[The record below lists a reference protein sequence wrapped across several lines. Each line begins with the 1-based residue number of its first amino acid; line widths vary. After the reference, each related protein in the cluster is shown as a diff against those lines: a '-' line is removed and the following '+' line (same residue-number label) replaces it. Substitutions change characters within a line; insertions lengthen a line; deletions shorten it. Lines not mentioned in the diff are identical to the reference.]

1 MPDYKISAKIV
12 GDSKSFEKAF
22 ETANRAVESFDA
34 KFKGVINRLKLM
46 GSSLNDSNK
55 HLTDSSNHINKHISS
70 FKEGF
75 EEASRTVE
83 DFDEVLSNVTGG
95 LKNIGGSL
103 TNVGGKLT
111 KFVTKPAI
119 GAVSALTGITLVK
132 GFDRLTGIDD
142 AKAKLM
148 GLGHSAD
155 SVKSIMDSALKSV
168 KGTSYG
174 LDEAA
179 TTAAGAVAAGVKQ
192 GNELTRYLSLT
203 ADAAAEAG
211 ASMSDMGSIIN
222 KVQTSQVAYTDNL
235 NMLADRG
242 LPIYQ
247 WLADEAGTTAAAV
260 KDMAKSG
267 EISSDMFLNAIEKNI
282 GGAAKI
288 IGENSFKASIANVGA
303 SIGRIGANFLDAGGS
318 GAGFFTTLKPL
329 ITDLTNDLGVIE
341 NKASALGEKF
351 GESFKTIVDKV
362 QEGREYLKSL
372 SAEAQASALKTAGIG
387 SVMAVGLGPGISA
400 LGKGMQAISKFSDTT
415 SVIGKTVKLSFQNIP
430 ASLSSANT
438 AISGFLGDF
447 KNLGSG
453 LLQPISPLLSK
464 TSAVVN
470 GTFGK
475 IGAAISTPFKNGF
488 TFIKSGVG
496 DLVGS
501 FGTKFPALTGIIG
514 SFENNSS
521 GMFSKIG
528 GSISS
533 ILGRAAG
540 FAPVFLK
547 GFSIAAGLGV
557 VFAGL
562 GLLNQGFGDQIE
574 SLLNT
579 VTEKGPY
586 IITNLC
592 NGISEKLPDLIN
604 QGGTLIN
611 NFLNAIIANV
621 PALLSGGTEII
632 TTLVN
637 SVGNQLPTLIPTA
650 LQLILTLVDG
660 LLYNL
665 PKIVT
670 TGLNLIVGLVGG
682 LVKAIPKLIDAAP
695 RLITNLI
702 TGICNMLPQIITTG
716 ITLITQLAVGLI
728 QAIPELVKAVPKIID
743 ELKSSFSNFDWGEIG
758 RNIIDGIKNGLSSV
772 ASSLIQ
778 AAKDVGGQVLDGI
791 KKTLG
796 IHSPSRVFRDQV
808 GKMMS
813 IGLGIGFVK
822 NLPVKAMTNGVSK
835 AVSRINGNSF
845 EMGATVGT
853 SNMSSVTTHM
863 IEDVSLN
870 YGMAAAAASSAN
882 SSFDFEELG
891 AYIIT
896 AVNGQAALMADALKD
911 GVSAMKLVPRDREAS
926 RYIASIQL
934 G

>member
-22 ETANRAVESFDA
+22 ETANRAVADFDSR
-34 KFKGVINRLKLM
+34 FKGVIDRLKTL
-46 GSSLNDSNK
+46 GSSL
-55 HLTDSSNHINKHISS
+55 TTSSNNFTKSSKNLTKYVSS
-70 FKEGF
+70 FEKGF
-75 EEASRTVE
+75 EEASRTAE
-83 DFDEVLSNVTGG
+83 NFDVVLSNVTGG
-95 LKNIGGSL
+95 LQTVGGSL
-103 TNVGGKLT
+103 TKVGGKLT
-111 KFVTKPAI
+111 KYVTKPAI

-142 AKAKLM
+142 AKAKLL

-155 SVKSIMDSALKSV
+155 SVKDIMNSALASV

-192 GNELTRYLSLT
+192 GKELTRYLSLT

-260 KDMAKSG
+260 KDMAKDG
-267 EISSDMFLNAIEKNI
+267 EISSDMFLKAIEKNI

-288 IGENSFKASIANVGA
+288 VGENSFKASIANVGA
-303 SIGRIGANFLDAGGS
+303 SIGRIGANFLDAGGN

-329 ITDLTNDLGVIE
+329 ITDFTNDLGVVE
-341 NKASALGEKF
+341 EKASALGEKF
-351 GESFKTIVDKV
+351 GSSFKTIVDKV
-362 QEGREYLKSL
+362 QRGREYFKGLT
-372 SAEAQASALKTAGIG
+372 AESQAATLKTAGVG
-387 SVMAVGLGPGISA
+387 SAMAVGLGPGIA
-400 LGKGMQAISKFSDTT
+400 AVGKGLIMTAKFSDGA
-415 SVIGKTVKLSFQNIP
+415 SSFVKNVQSSFQ
-430 ASLSSANT
+430 SLPGVFSSAKKS
-438 AISGFLGDF
+438 IGGFVGDF
-447 KNLGSG
+447 KSLGSG
-453 LLQPISPLLSK
+453 LIQPISPLLSK
-464 TSAVVN
+464 VSKIVN
-470 GTFGK
+470 GAFGK
-475 IGAAISTPFKNGF
+475 VGTAISTPFKNGF
-488 TFIKSGVG
+488 AFIKNGAG
-496 DLVGS
+496 NLIGNL
-501 FGTKFPALTGIIG
+501 GIKFPALTGIIA

-562 GLLNQGFGDQIE
+562 GLLQQGFGEQID
-574 SLLNT
+574 SVLNM
-579 VTEKGPY
+579 VTEKGPQ

-592 NGISEKLPDLIN
+592 NGISSKLPNLID

-611 NFLNAIIANV
+611 NLLNAIISNL
-621 PALLSGGTEII
+621 PAIMTGGTKIL
-632 TTLVN
+632 TSLVT
-637 SVGNQLPTLIPTA
+637 SIGNQMPKLIPTA
-650 LQLILTLVDG
+650 LELIITLANG
-660 LLYNL
+660 LINNL

-670 TGLNLIVGLVGG
+670 AGLNLIVGLVQG
-682 LVKAIPKLIDAAP
+682 LIKAIPKLIAAAP
-695 RLITNLI
+695 TLITNLI
-702 TGICNMLPQIITTG
+702 TSICNMLPQIMTTG

-728 QAIPELVKAVPKIID
+728 QAIPELIKAVPKIIT
-743 ELKSSFSNFDWGEIG
+743 ELKSSFSDFDWGSIG
-758 RNIIDGIKNGLSSV
+758 KNIIEGIKNGLISV
-772 ASSLIQ
+772 ASSLVD
-778 AAKDVGGQVLDGI
+778 AAKNAGGAALDGI
-791 KKTLG
+791 KKKLG

-813 IGLGIGFVK
+813 VGLGIGFVK
-822 NLPVKAMTNGVSK
+822 NLPVKSMTNGVSK
-835 AVSRINGNSF
+835 AISRVNDNSLAMVS
-845 EMGATVGT
+845 TVDT

-870 YGMAAAAASSAN
+870 YGMSAMSAN
-882 SSFDFEELG
+882 TGGSSLDVDGLG
-891 AYIIT
+891 DYIVT
-896 AVNGQAALMADALKD
+896 AVLSQSDILARALKD
-911 GVSAMKLVPRDREAS
+911 GVAEMKLVPNNRDAARW
-926 RYIASIQL
+926 IASIQA
-934 G
+934 

>member
-12 GDSKSFEKAF
+12 GDSKSFQKAF
-22 ETANRAVESFDA
+22 ETANRAVE
-34 KFKGVINRLKLM
+34 
-46 GSSLNDSNK
+46 
-55 HLTDSSNHINKHISS
+55 
-70 FKEGF
+70 
-75 EEASRTVE
+75 
-83 DFDEVLSNVTGG
+83 DFDSRFSGISGG

-111 KFVTKPAI
+111 KYITKPAF

-142 AKAKLM
+142 AKAKLI

-155 SVKSIMDSALKSV
+155 SVKNIMDSALKSV

-179 TTAAGAVAAGVKQ
+179 TTAAGAIAAGVKQ
-192 GNELTRYLSLT
+192 GEELTRYLSLT

-260 KDMAKSG
+260 KDMAKDG
-267 EISSDMFLNAIEKNI
+267 EISSDMFLRAIEKNI

-288 IGENSFKASIANVGA
+288 VGENSFKASIANVGA

-318 GAGFFTTLKPL
+318 GNGFFTTLKPL
-329 ITDLTNDLGVIE
+329 VTDFTNDLGLLE
-341 NKASALGEKF
+341 DKASVLGEKF
-351 GESFKTIVDKV
+351 GSSFQTIVDKV
-362 QEGREYLKSL
+362 QEGRAYFQNL
-372 SAEAQASALKTAGIG
+372 SSEAQASALKTAGVG
-387 SVMAVGLGPGISA
+387 SIMAVGLGPGIA
-400 LGKGMQAISKFSDTT
+400 AIGKGLTMAAKFGDGAS
-415 SVIGKTVKLSFQNIP
+415 SLVKNVQTSFQ
-430 ASLSSANT
+430 SLPGVFSSAKT
-438 AISGFLGDF
+438 SIGGFVGDL

-453 LLQPISPLLSK
+453 MIQPLIDVEKKISQ
-464 TSAVVN
+464 
-470 GTFGK
+470 
-475 IGAAISTPFKNGF
+475 
-488 TFIKSGVG
+488 
-496 DLVGS
+496 
-501 FGTKFPALTGIIG
+501 TKFIQKMSTIAGEYREIFDKKMHAKWDKVKTNIQNNTRGITLLFDSFKTNLANKLGPINEKLTS
-514 SFENNSS
+514 SFSAITGKLGEY
-521 GMFSKIG
+521 GGKIG

-533 ILGRAAG
+533 ILGRVAG

-562 GLLNQGFGDQIE
+562 GLLQQGFGDRID

-579 VTEKGPY
+579 VTEKGPQ

-592 NGISEKLPDLIN
+592 NGISSKLPNLLLQGGNLIN
-604 QGGTLIN
+604 S
-611 NFLNAIIANV
+611 FLNAVIANL
-621 PALLSGGTEII
+621 PALLSGGTEIV
-632 TTLVN
+632 TTLVT
-637 SVGNQLPTLIPTA
+637 SIGNQLPTLIPTA
-650 LQLILTLVDG
+650 LKLILTLANG

-670 TGLNLIVGLVGG
+670 TGLNLIVGLVKG
-682 LVKAIPKLIDAAP
+682 LINAIPKLIDAAP
-695 RLITNLI
+695 RLISNLI
-702 TGICNMLPQIITTG
+702 YGICDMLPQIITTG

-728 QAIPELVKAVPKIID
+728 QAIPELIKAVPKIFD
-743 ELKSSFSNFDWGEIG
+743 ELKSSFADFDWGEIG
-758 RNIIDGIKNGLSSV
+758 RNIIDGIKNGLKSV
-772 ASSLIQ
+772 ASSLVQ
-778 AAKDVGGQVLDGI
+778 AAKDAGGEALEGI
-791 KKTLG
+791 KKKLG

-822 NLPVKAMTNGVSK
+822 NLPVKSMTSSVSK
-835 AVSRINGNSF
+835 AISRVNDNSLAMVS
-845 EMGATVGT
+845 TLDT
-853 SNMSSVTTHM
+853 SNMSRVTTHM

-870 YGMAAAAASSAN
+870 YGMSAMAANTGGSSLDIDGLGNYIVAAV
-882 SSFDFEELG
+882 LG
-891 AYIIT
+891 QSDKMAK
-896 AVNGQAALMADALKD
+896 ALRD
-911 GVSAMKLVPRDREAS
+911 GVAEMKLVPNNREAA
-926 RYIASIQL
+926 RWIASVQA
-934 G
+934 

>member
-12 GDSKSFEKAF
+12 GDSKSFQKAF
-22 ETANRAVESFDA
+22 ETANRAVA
-34 KFKGVINRLKLM
+34 
-46 GSSLNDSNK
+46 
-55 HLTDSSNHINKHISS
+55 
-70 FKEGF
+70 
-75 EEASRTVE
+75 
-83 DFDEVLSNVTGG
+83 DFDSRFSGISGG

-111 KFVTKPAI
+111 KYITKPAF

-155 SVKSIMDSALKSV
+155 SVKNIMDSALKSV

-192 GNELTRYLSLT
+192 GEELTRYLSLT

-260 KDMAKSG
+260 KDMAKDG
-267 EISSDMFLNAIEKNI
+267 EISSDMFLRAIEKNI

-288 IGENSFKASIANVGA
+288 VGENSFKASIANVGA
-303 SIGRIGANFLDAGGS
+303 SLGRIGANFLDAGGS
-318 GAGFFTTLKPL
+318 GNGFFTTLKPL
-329 ITDLTNDLGVIE
+329 VTDFTNDLGLLE
-341 NKASALGEKF
+341 DKASVLGEKF
-351 GESFKTIVDKV
+351 GSCFQTIVDKV
-362 QEGREYLKSL
+362 QEGREYFKGL
-372 SAEAQASALKTAGIG
+372 SAEAQASALKTAGVG
-387 SVMAVGLGPGISA
+387 SVMAVGLGPGIA
-400 LGKGMQAISKFSDTT
+400 AIGKGLTMAAKFDDGAS
-415 SVIGKTVKLSFQNIP
+415 SLVKHVQSSFQALP
-430 ASLSSANT
+430 GVFSSAKT
-438 AISGFLGDF
+438 SIGGFVGDF

-453 LLQPISPLLSK
+453 LVQPISPLLSK
-464 TSAVVN
+464 VSASVN

-475 IGAAISTPFKNGF
+475 IGTVISTPFKNGF
-488 TFIKSGVG
+488 SFIKSGIG
-496 DLVGS
+496 NLIGNL
-501 FGTKFPALTGIIG
+501 GTKFPALTGIIA

-562 GLLNQGFGDQIE
+562 GLLHQGFGNQID

-579 VTEKGPY
+579 VTEKGPQ

-592 NGISEKLPDLIN
+592 NGITSKLPNLLLQGGNLIN
-604 QGGTLIN
+604 D
-611 NFLNAIIANV
+611 FLNAVTANL
-621 PALLSGGTEII
+621 PALLSGGTEIV
-632 TTLVN
+632 TTLVT
-637 SVGNQLPTLIPTA
+637 SIGNQLPTLIPTA
-650 LQLILTLVDG
+650 LNLILTLVNG

-670 TGLNLIVGLVGG
+670 TGLNLIVGLVKG
-682 LVKAIPKLIDAAP
+682 LINAVPKLIAAAP
-695 RLITNLI
+695 RLIANLI
-702 TGICNMLPQIITTG
+702 YGICDMLPEIITTG

-728 QAIPELVKAVPKIID
+728 QAIPELLKTVPKIIT
-743 ELKSSFSNFDWGEIG
+743 ELKSSFADFDWGSIG
-758 RNIIDGIKNGLSSV
+758 RNIIDGIKNGLKSV
-772 ASSLIQ
+772 ASSLVQ
-778 AAKDVGGQVLDGI
+778 AAKDVGGEALDGI
-791 KKTLG
+791 KKKLG

-822 NLPVKAMTNGVSK
+822 NLPVKSMTNSVSK
-835 AVSRINGNSF
+835 AISRVNDNSLAMVS
-845 EMGATVGT
+845 TLDT
-853 SNMSSVTTHM
+853 SNMSRVTTHM

-870 YGMAAAAASSAN
+870 YGMSAMAANTGGSSLDIDGLGNYIVAAV
-882 SSFDFEELG
+882 LG
-891 AYIIT
+891 HSDKMAK
-896 AVNGQAALMADALKD
+896 ALRD
-911 GVSAMKLVPRDREAS
+911 GVAEMKLVPNNREAA
-926 RYIASIQL
+926 RWIASVQA
-934 G
+934 

>member
-34 KFKGVINRLKLM
+34 RVGGI
-46 GSSLNDSNK
+46 
-55 HLTDSSNHINKHISS
+55 
-70 FKEGF
+70 
-75 EEASRTVE
+75 
-83 DFDEVLSNVTGG
+83 TGG

-132 GFDRLTGIDD
+132 GFERLTGIDD

-155 SVKSIMDSALKSV
+155 SVKNIMDSALKSV

-192 GNELTRYLSLT
+192 GKELTRYLSLT

-260 KDMAKSG
+260 KDMAKEG

-329 ITDLTNDLGVIE
+329 ITDLTNDLGLIE
-341 NKASALGEKF
+341 GKASAFGEKF

-362 QEGREYLKSL
+362 QEGREYFKSL
-372 SAEAQASALKTAGIG
+372 SEEAQTSALKTAGVG
-387 SVMAVGLGPGISA
+387 SVMAVGLGPGIA
-400 LGKGMQAISKFSDTT
+400 AVGKGLIMTAKFSDGAL
-415 SVIGKTVKLSFQNIP
+415 SLVKKVQSSFQSMP
-430 ASLSSANT
+430 SVLSSASKSIFTLLKNT
-438 AISGFLGDF
+438 KTETQNTFSYFSKSFGNAKVGINGLLSAFKGSGDF
-447 KNLGSG
+447 SG
-453 LLQPISPLLSK
+453 NFVGGLR
-464 TSAVVN
+464 N
-470 GTFGK
+470 
-475 IGAAISTPFKNGF
+475 IGA
-488 TFIKSGVG
+488 
-496 DLVGS
+496 S
-501 FGTKFPALTGIIG
+501 FV
-514 SFENNSS
+514 SFEAGLNNTR
-521 GMFSKIG
+521 GAIG
-528 GSISS
+528 NL
-533 ILGRAAG
+533 LGRAAG

-592 NGISEKLPDLIN
+592 NGISSKLPNLLLQGGNLIN
-604 QGGTLIN
+604 S
-611 NFLNAIIANV
+611 FLNAIIANV

-632 TTLVN
+632 TTLV
-637 SVGNQLPTLIPTA
+637 SSIGNQLPTLIPTA
-650 LQLILTLVDG
+650 LKLVLTLVNG

-670 TGLNLIVGLVGG
+670 TGLDLIVGLVNG
-682 LVKAIPKLIDAAP
+682 LIKAIPTLIDAAP

-743 ELKSSFSNFDWGEIG
+743 ELKSSFSSFDWGEIG

-778 AAKDVGGQVLDGI
+778 AAKDVGGQALDGI
-791 KKTLG
+791 KKKLG

-822 NLPVKAMTNGVSK
+822 NLPVKAMTSGVSK

-863 IEDVSLN
+863 IEDISLN
-870 YGMAAAAASSAN
+870 YGMAAAMASSAN
-882 SSFDFEELG
+882 SSFDVEELG

-896 AVNGQAALMADALKD
+896 AVNCQAALMADALKD
-911 GVSAMKLVPRDREAS
+911 GVSSMKLVPRDREAS